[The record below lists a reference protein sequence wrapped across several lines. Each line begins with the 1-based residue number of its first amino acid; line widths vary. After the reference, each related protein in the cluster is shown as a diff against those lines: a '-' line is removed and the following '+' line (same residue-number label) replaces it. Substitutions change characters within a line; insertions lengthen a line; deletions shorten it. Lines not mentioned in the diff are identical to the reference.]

1 MDTPVVLEGQ
11 EVGIS
16 LEAHGT
22 MVNADGVGVFVVEEG
37 AGMGVGA
44 ATLVTSLVSTNQSVQ
59 TSEISEFRCTYGPK
73 EAGLE
78 IIYLVLPAAV
88 PRQA

>member
-1 MDTPVVLEGQ
+1 MVLEGQ

-44 ATLVTSLVSTNQSVQ
+44 ATLVTSV
-59 TSEISEFRCTYGPK
+59 E
-73 EAGLE
+73 
-78 IIYLVLPAAV
+78 
-88 PRQA
+88 RQKRRRN